1 MTSQT
6 SPYRTVLYFLA
17 LDIIGLITSFYLA
30 FLIRFDSKT
39 PNWSSPVF
47 WLVILTYLIVFY
59 ALDVYRLKVTE
70 SRFHSANHVF
80 KSIALT
86 VWLLTAFIQF
96 CGLWKMDPMVG
107 RGILLLSSIIFTAWS
122 LGYRY
127 LLNKSESKNSLRK
140 KWLVLG
146 DKNKLLR
153 FASDNHAFDSR
164 NLFYLN
170 GYFEDLIKYPSERN
184 ASSYTKTGL
193 IFSKPWSGILI
204 DDAECDIPQCLH
216 DDLIQARFSGKEV
229 YRFGDFCEHYL
240 QKIPPEMV
248 RPSWFAYSEGFSL
261 VSGHMYSHI
270 KRFFDSLFALS
281 LLILTFPLLLLVTI
295 AIKLDSPGP
304 LLYSQTRKGHHGKPY
319 KIYKFRSMYT
329 DSEKHGAKWAT
340 VGDRRITRIGRII
353 RKIRIDEIPQL
364 WNILNGEMSLIGPR
378 PERPEFDDVLVK
390 EIPYYHF
397 RYLVKPGVTGWSQV
411 KFGYGNTLE
420 DSANKVAYDLFYIK
434 NHSLFLDILIIL
446 KTIRVVL
453 FAQGV

>member
-1 MTSQT
+1 MTFQA
-6 SPYRTVLYFLA
+6 SPYRTVFYFVI
-17 LDIIGLITSFYLA
+17 LDVLGLISSFYLA
-30 FLIRFDSKT
+30 FLIRFDNRVPS
-39 PNWSSPVF
+39 WSSPVF
-47 WLVILTYLIVFY
+47 WIVILTYLIVFY
-59 ALDVYRLKVTE
+59 GLDVYRLKVTE

-80 KSIALT
+80 KSIIST
-86 VWLLTAFIQF
+86 VWLLTAFIYF
-96 CGLWKMDPMVG
+96 CGLWKTDPMVG
-107 RGILLLSSIIFTAWS
+107 RGILLLSSIFFTGWS

-127 LLNKSESKNSLRK
+127 FLNSRKNKNSPRK

-146 DKNKLLR
+146 DKDKLLR
-153 FASDNHAFDSR
+153 FASDNHAFDER

-170 GYFEDLIKYPSERN
+170 GHLEDLIHYP
-184 ASSYTKTGL
+184 ADDPAKSYNKTGF

-204 DDAECDIPQCLH
+204 DDAVCDIPQRLH
-216 DDLIQARFSGKEV
+216 DDLITARFSGKEV

-248 RPSWFAYSEGFSL
+248 RSSWFAYSEGFSL
-261 VSGHMYSHI
+261 VSGHFYTYI
-270 KRFFDSLFALS
+270 KRIFDSLFALS
-281 LLILTFPLLLLVTI
+281 LLILLFPLLILVCI
-295 AIKLDSPGP
+295 AIKVDSPGP
-304 LLYSQTRKGHHGKPY
+304 LFYSQTRKGLHGRPY
-319 KIYKFRSMYT
+319 KIYKFRSMFT

-340 VGDRRITRIGRII
+340 VGDKRITRTGRII
-353 RKIRIDEIPQL
+353 RKLRIDEIPQL
-364 WNILNGEMSLIGPR
+364 WNIFNGEMSLIGPR
-378 PERPEFDDVLVK
+378 PERPEFDNVLLK

-411 KFGYGNTLE
+411 KFGYGNTME

>member
-1 MTSQT
+1 MTFQA
-6 SPYRTVLYFLA
+6 SPYRTVFYFVF
-17 LDIIGLITSFYLA
+17 LDIIGLLSSFYVA
-30 FLIRFDSKT
+30 FLIRFDNRI

-47 WLVILTYLIVFY
+47 WIVISTYLIVFY
-59 ALDVYRLKVTE
+59 GLDVYRLKVTE
-70 SRFHSANHVF
+70 SRFHSSNHVF
-80 KSIALT
+80 KSIVLT
-86 VWLLTAFIQF
+86 VWLLTSFIYF
-96 CGLWKMDPMVG
+96 CGLWKTDPMVG
-107 RGILLLSSIIFTAWS
+107 RGILLLSSIMFTGWS

-127 LLNKSESKNSLRK
+127 LLNRTKNKNSPRK

-146 DKNKLLR
+146 DKDKLLR
-153 FASDNHAFDSR
+153 FASDNHAFDER

-170 GYFEDLIKYPSERN
+170 GYLEDLIHYPTDRN
-184 ASSYTKTGL
+184 AQPYAKTGF

-204 DDAECDIPQCLH
+204 DDAVCDIPQRLH
-216 DDLIQARFSGKEV
+216 DDLIEARFSGKEV

-248 RPSWFAYSEGFSL
+248 RSSWFAYSEGFSL
-261 VSGHMYSHI
+261 VSGHTYTHI
-270 KRFFDSLFALS
+270 KRVFDLLFALS
-281 LLILTFPLLLLVTI
+281 LLILTFPLLILVSI

-304 LLYSQTRKGHHGKPY
+304 LFYSQTRKGLHGRPY

-340 VGDRRITRIGRII
+340 AGDKRITRTGRII
-353 RKIRIDEIPQL
+353 RKLRIDEIPQL
-364 WNILNGEMSLIGPR
+364 WNIFNGEMSLIGPR
-378 PERPEFDDVLVK
+378 PERPEFDDVLLK